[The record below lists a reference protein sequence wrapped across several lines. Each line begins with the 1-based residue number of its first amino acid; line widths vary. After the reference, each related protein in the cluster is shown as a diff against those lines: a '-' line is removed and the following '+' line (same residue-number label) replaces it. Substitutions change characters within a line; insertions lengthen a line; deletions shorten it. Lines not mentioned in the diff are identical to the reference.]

1 MSETRIPFGIDGKQG
16 VPNLVKSSHTYHQE
30 AEKNSLKEQTL
41 IISTEELMREP
52 YFIIE
57 TERWAISNTEELI
70 AVLNDFKSRL

>member
-16 VPNLVKSSHTYHQE
+16 VPNLVKLSATYHQE
-30 AEKNSLKEQTL
+30 ADTNSLEDQTL
-41 IISTEELMREP
+41 IISTEESMGEP

-57 TERWAISNTEELI
+57 TERWAINNTEELI